1 MRRGAG
7 LGMASAYGIVKNH
20 KGIINVYSEIGHG
33 TTFEI
38 YLPASD
44 KEPIKETEPSAE
56 VLKGKESILFVDDE
70 DRILDAGKEILAA
83 LGYKVMVAG
92 SGKQAIEVFKED
104 HGEIDMVILDMIM
117 PGVGGGEVYDRIKA
131 ISPNVKVLLSSGYS
145 IEGQAEKIL
154 KRGCDGFIQKPFNIK
169 DLSKKIREIL
179 NNKPKKIL

>member
-44 KEPIKETEPSAE
+44 KEPIKETEPSVE

-70 DRILDAGKEILAA
+70 DRILDAGKEMLAA

-169 DLSKKIREIL
+169 KLSKKIREIL
-179 NNKPKKIL
+179 NNK